1 MEKTITVREA
11 LNKGRLKL
19 VYLPILIITGFIGL
33 GIILKEN
40 QLSGNW
46 IFPLTLILG
55 FVFGWIAW
63 SYFVNKWKIWAFENV
78 QNVHELKRKA
88 IEEKLIWESGSWF
101 EKTEFKS
108 PEQKTKLKSLEKK
121 FLTKDIYTDDNTV
134 PIETKIYY
142 SISTSIINTLI
153 YVFSFGFIAY
163 YVFENIWIIITVV
176 GVGVLLTYNH
186 FKKIIDRKPQ
196 LIINSLGIQLKDKKV
211 IPWNKIRND
220 KVLYNYL
227 VFNNTEIEIEYLNIK
242 NDELENL
249 LHVYRVRFENN
260 NLK

>member
-1 MEKTITVREA
+1 MAKTVTVNEA
-11 LNKGRLKL
+11 LNRGRLRL
-19 VYLPILIITGFIGL
+19 VFLPLLIIIGFIGIGL
-33 GIILKEN
+33 LFEEN
-40 QLSGNW
+40 QFIGKW
-46 IFPLTLILG
+46 IIPLNLILG
-55 FVFGWIAW
+55 FVFGWLAW

-88 IEEKLIWESGSWF
+88 IEEKLIWKSGSWF

-121 FLTKDIYTDDNTV
+121 FLNKDIYTDDNTV

-142 SISTSIINTLI
+142 SISTSIINMCI
-153 YVFSFGFIAY
+153 YMLSYGFIAY
-163 YVFENIWIIITVV
+163 YVFENIWIKIIVV

-220 KVLYNYL
+220 IVLPNYL
-227 VFNNTEIEIEYLNIK
+227 VFNNTEIEIEYFNIK